1 MANDLSQEGEPP
13 PMDFRSFSE
22 DGRYPLGSGSR
33 ISMPVDPSQE
43 EAEVRIDFRPRQE
56 MDDILWTLC
65 FPPEPDPISFTG
77 TKPKKVDTHGTEESE
92 SITRADLAQALKSV
106 QGGGGGSGGTGG
118 AGGSGGGG
126 RGRGRGKARASTSRG
141 GRGSRA
147 RSKKKKGSSEYGAVA
162 TSAKAKAEKTCQA
175 FNSGACSLRNCSK
188 GTHK

>member
-1 MANDLSQEGEPP
+1 
-13 PMDFRSFSE
+13 
-22 DGRYPLGSGSR
+22 
-33 ISMPVDPSQE
+33 
-43 EAEVRIDFRPRQE
+43 
-56 MDDILWTLC
+56 MDDILWTLGSEYPC
-65 FPPEPDPISFTG
+65 LLTRAKMGQKSELTSDPFRRWAIFFGLCVFLLSLTQYPFTG

>member
-1 MANDLSQEGEPP
+1 MENLPQ
-13 PMDFRSFSE
+13 MDFESFSE
-22 DGRYPLGSGSR
+22 DGRYPLDSGFR
-33 ISMPVDPSQE
+33 ISMPVDPSQDG
-43 EAEVRIDFRPRQE
+43 AEVRTDFRLFRE
-56 MDDILWTLC
+56 MGDVLWTLC
-65 FPPEPDPISFTG
+65 FPPEFDPISFTG
-77 TKPKKVDTHGTEESE
+77 TKPKKVDTHGTEDSE

-106 QGGGGGSGGTGG
+106 QGGGGGSGGS
-118 AGGSGGGG
+118 GGSGGGG